1 SCRAPEWPLTTRSR
15 TSDTERAELRSD
27 ARMPTPT
34 DAADVLSDDER
45 RALRES
51 CDRTLRGHGRRTAA
65 EMIAEITSLPPATL
79 SADEYGQGGAVAVLE
94 GEVREL
100 LDKPAAVFMPS
111 GTMAQQIAL
120 RIHADRTGRRVVAF
134 HPTCHL
140 ELHEDK
146 AYQRLHGLVGRPLG
160 DGRELLTLADLKA
173 VREPLA
179 ALLIELP
186 QREIG
191 GRLPAWDELVAQVGY
206 ARSAGAAVHL
216 DGARLWESG
225 PFYDRP
231 LSEVAGLFDSV
242 YVSFYKGLGGLAGSM
257 LLGDEDVITEARAW
271 RSRHGGT
278 LHDLWPYA
286 AAGLAGLRL
295 RLPRMEAYVAH
306 AQAIAGA
313 LSSADGVAVVPD
325 PPQTPMMHLHLRT
338 DAAAVTAGIR
348 RLASEQRLWTWG
360 GSSATDAPGT
370 RRVELDVGDATLLL
384 TPDDVASAVRALLP
398 DEINVV
404 FQP

>member
-1 SCRAPEWPLTTRSR
+1 
-15 TSDTERAELRSD
+15 
-27 ARMPTPT
+27 M
-34 DAADVLSDDER
+34 
-45 RALRES
+45 
-51 CDRTLRGHGRRTAA
+51 G
-65 EMIAEITSLPPATL
+65 I
-79 SADEYGQGGAVAVLE
+79 
-94 GEVREL
+94 
-100 LDKPAAVFMPS
+100 
-111 GTMAQQIAL
+111 
-120 RIHADRTGRRVVAF
+120 
-134 HPTCHL
+134 
-140 ELHEDK
+140 
-146 AYQRLHGLVGRPLG
+146 
-160 DGRELLTLADLKA
+160 
-173 VREPLA
+173 
-179 ALLIELP
+179 
-186 QREIG
+186 
-191 GRLPAWDELVAQVGY
+191 
-206 ARSAGAAVHL
+206 
-216 DGARLWESG
+216 G

-306 AQAIAGA
+306 AQAIARA
-313 LSSADGVAVVPD
+313 LSSVDGVAVVPD